1 MQFETLGID
10 IRLAKQLAH
19 QAITEPTEIQQKSIP
34 VVIASDQSAIPV
46 VEQNKVQSEV
56 ALSLLSLIHI

>member
-1 MQFETLGID
+1 MHNDCYIKTPRRINLQFETLGID

-34 VVIASDQSAIPV
+34 VVIAGKD
-46 VEQNKVQSEV
+46 
-56 ALSLLSLIHI
+56 